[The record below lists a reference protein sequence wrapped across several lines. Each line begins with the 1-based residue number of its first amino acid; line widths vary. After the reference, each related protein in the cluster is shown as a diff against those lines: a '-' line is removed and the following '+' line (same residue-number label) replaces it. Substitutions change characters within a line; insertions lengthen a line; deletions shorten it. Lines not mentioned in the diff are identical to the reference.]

1 MRGQLVGLF
10 GDVQQV
16 APQRLQLLGADAPRY
31 QTVGFFD
38 QRLDGLLQ
46 GTACVRQADDDAAAI
61 RFAVFPDDQ
70 RFFLQTAHNA
80 GNGGGVQ
87 TQVLGQLGGSLLV
100 LRFELGNGF
109 LRCSKSFLIN
119 RDFIE
124 SSNSDKVTLKDG
136 KEFTITRNYTSN
148 KKIQII

>member
-1 MRGQLVGLF
+1 MDISAFGKLVGLF

-31 QTVGFFD
+31 QTVGFFN

-46 GTACVRQADDDAAAI
+46 SAARVRQADDDAAAI
-61 RFAVFPDDQ
+61 RLAVFPDDQ

-100 LRFELGNGF
+100 LVPQAFQQRVLDRRDIELLKLLFEAQKHGVLHVGQHEV
-109 LRCSKSFLIN
+109 
-119 RDFIE
+119 DTFIQ
-124 SSNSDKVTLKDG
+124 LH
-136 KEFTITRNYTSN
+136 
-148 KKIQII
+148 